1 MLKVG
6 DTFQQGELTYKVVG
20 KDAQGRPIS
29 TLCADE
35 PVEDGKKE
43 DDPEGKDI
51 PDNGEKE
58 ETPAEGQMKQE
69 SLVGDAEPAKK
80 RGRK

>member
-6 DTFQQGELTYKVVG
+6 DTFQQGELTYKVIG

-43 DDPEGKDI
+43 DV

-58 ETPAEGQMKQE
+58 ETPDEGQMKQE
-69 SLVGDAEPAKK
+69 SLVGDADPAKK

>member
-29 TLCADE
+29 TLCDE
-35 PVEDGKKE
+35 VPVED
-43 DDPEGKDI
+43 EGKEKD
-51 PDNGEKE
+51 PDEGKE
-58 ETPAEGQMKQE
+58 ETPVEAQETMKQE
-69 SLVGDAEPAKK
+69 SLVGDADPAKK

>member
-6 DTFQQGELTYKVVG
+6 DTLQQGDLTYKVIG

-29 TLCADE
+29 TLCDE
-35 PVEDGKKE
+35 VPVEDEGKKKNP
-43 DDPEGKDI
+43 DEGKEEE
-51 PDNGEKE
+51 PDKPQG
-58 ETPAEGQMKQE
+58 TMKQE

-80 RGRK
+80 SGRK

>member
-6 DTFQQGELTYKVVG
+6 DTFQQGELTYKVIG

-35 PVEDGKKE
+35 PVENDGKEEKP
-43 DDPEGKDI
+43 DEG
-51 PDNGEKE
+51 KE
-58 ETPAEGQMKQE
+58 ETPVEAQETMKQE
-69 SLVGDAEPAKK
+69 SLVGDADPAKK

>member
-6 DTFQQGELTYKVVG
+6 DTFQQGELTYKVIG

-29 TLCADE
+29 TLCAE
-35 PVEDGKKE
+35 VPVEDEGKEKNPDEGKKE
-43 DDPEGKDI
+43 EPVKTQG
-51 PDNGEKE
+51 
-58 ETPAEGQMKQE
+58 TMKQE

-80 RGRK
+80 SGRK

>member
-6 DTFQQGELTYKVVG
+6 DIFQQGDITYKVIG

-29 TLCADE
+29 TMCADE
-35 PVEDGKKE
+35 PVEEKNEEEVPVDG
-43 DDPEGKDI
+43 
-51 PDNGEKE
+51 KE
-58 ETPAEGQMKQE
+58 ETPVEPQETMKQE
-69 SLVGDAEPAKK
+69 SLVGDADPAKK

>member
-1 MLKVG
+1 MLKIG
-6 DTFQQGELTYKVVG
+6 DTFQHGDLTYKVIG

-29 TLCADE
+29 TLCDE
-35 PVEDGKKE
+35 VPVED
-43 DDPEGKDI
+43 EGKEEE
-51 PDNGEKE
+51 PDKPQG
-58 ETPAEGQMKQE
+58 TMKQE

>member
-6 DTFQQGELTYKVVG
+6 DTFQQGDPTYKVIG

-29 TLCADE
+29 TLCDE
-35 PVEDGKKE
+35 VPVEDEGKKKNP
-43 DDPEGKDI
+43 DEGK
-51 PDNGEKE
+51 E
-58 ETPAEGQMKQE
+58 EEPVKPQGTMKQE

-80 RGRK
+80 SGRK